1 MIDRVRAT
9 LKYSPPTIRTV
20 LVALDYEPSAQLV
33 AETGYTIAN
42 GLGAEVV
49 LMHVVADN
57 VYYTT
62 PEYSP
67 VMGFTGFSSSN
78 VMEQIGVEELKIASK
93 DYLNISKHHLGD
105 DSIRT
110 MVVEGDTAES
120 ILKTAEEI
128 GAGLIVMGSH
138 NRRGLDKMLMGNSAE
153 DVLKKSTIPLMVFPT
168 KENENSDI

>member
-153 DVLKKSTIPLMVFPT
+153 DVLKKSTIPLMVIPT